1 MTNGRPLIDPTSLF
15 SAPEGAKHHA
25 GAASPPPATNPFQAP
40 DFGED
45 DTFPAEDAQVSLPGL
60 GTARRRAS

>member
-1 MTNGRPLIDPTSLF
+1 M
-15 SAPEGAKHHA
+15 EGQPSRS

-45 DTFPAEDAQVSLPGL
+45 ETFPFEEVPEHPAATRDP
-60 GTARRRAS
+60 ARRRAA

>member
-1 MTNGRPLIDPTSLF
+1 M
-15 SAPEGAKHHA
+15 EGHPSRS

-45 DTFPAEDAQVSLPGL
+45 EIFTPEDVTEQSSAPKRP
-60 GTARRRAS
+60 ARRRAA